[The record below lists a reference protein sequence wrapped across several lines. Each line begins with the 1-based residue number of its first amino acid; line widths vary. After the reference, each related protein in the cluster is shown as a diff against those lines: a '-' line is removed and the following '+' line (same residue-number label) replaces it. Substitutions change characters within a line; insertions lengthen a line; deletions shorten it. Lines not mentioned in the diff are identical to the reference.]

1 MTNKLSYEE
10 LENQIAELQ
19 KQNEILK
26 SSENSDKNTRKA
38 LKKSEEF
45 FKGVIEN
52 TSDII
57 LIVNKI
63 GTFKYVS
70 PSVENI
76 LGYRP
81 DELIGKKSFQYI
93 HPADIPRAIVDYG
106 KAILTRNRL

>member
-81 DELIGKKSFQYI
+81 DELIGKKELSVYSPGRYTQ
-93 HPADIPRAIVDYG
+93 G
-106 KAILTRNRL
+106 NS